1 MNKEEKEINQKK
13 FFFKVIFIMNIL
25 IKKKVTSK
33 ENEIIRIIRYK
44 YIFYIIKKNNFQ
56 IKIK

>member
-1 MNKEEKEINQKK
+1 MNKEEKEIKSKK
-13 FFFKVIFIMNIL
+13 NLFQVIFIMNIL

>member
-25 IKKKVTSK
+25 NKKKVTSK